1 MQPRIDVNQLAPELY
16 RAAVNLQAA
25 IEATGVDKKLFEL
38 IKIRA
43 SQINGCAF
51 CINMHTLD
59 ARKLGISEQR
69 IYLLSAWRESTV
81 FDSRERAILAWTEA
95 LTHVS
100 QHGAPQELYDGLKQ
114 HFTDQE
120 IVGINAAIAMI
131 NFWNRVT
138 VSFGM
143 VHPSEKRAE

>member
-1 MQPRIDVNQLAPELY
+1 MHNRFDVIQAPELY
-16 RAAVNLQAA
+16 QAASQLQAA

-81 FDSRERAILAWTEA
+81 YDARERALLAWTEA
-95 LTHVS
+95 LTLVS
-100 QHGAPQELYDGLKQ
+100 QHGAPQGLYEELKQ
-114 HFTDQE
+114 HFSDQE
-120 IVGINAAIAMI
+120 VLGITAAIAMI
-131 NFWNRVT
+131 NFWNRVAIG
-138 VSFGM
+138 SAKI
-143 VHPSEKRAE
+143 HPSEKREQ